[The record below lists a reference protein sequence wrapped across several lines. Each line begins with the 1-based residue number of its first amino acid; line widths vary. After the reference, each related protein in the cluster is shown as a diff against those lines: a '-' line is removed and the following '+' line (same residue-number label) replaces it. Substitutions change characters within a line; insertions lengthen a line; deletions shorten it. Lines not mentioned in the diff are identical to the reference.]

1 MFLQLVSSFF
11 STSVSRF
18 NIFSIYFA
26 GSRTHTKNIFIKR
39 TPHMDLVED
48 FVYDMKS
55 QNIEFH
61 SDEEVLDYLDNAISD
76 SLVRQAFC
84 DFKRNYNAWLRRRK

>member
-1 MFLQLVSSFF
+1 MIPILQYILQVHE
-11 STSVSRF
+11 
-18 NIFSIYFA
+18 
-26 GSRTHTKNIFIKR
+26 RTQKIDFIKC

-55 QNIEFH
+55 KNIEFH

-84 DFKRNYNAWLRRRK
+84 DFKRNYKAWLRRRK

>member
-1 MFLQLVSSFF
+1 
-11 STSVSRF
+11 
-18 NIFSIYFA
+18 
-26 GSRTHTKNIFIKR
+26 
-39 TPHMDLVED
+39 MDLVED